1 MVIMNLGKSEGGDYL
16 SDYCQV
22 CEYHHLDGRCF
33 KTIYL
38 QCCEGC
44 GIVEASYKWEPAEYY
59 PVEHEW
65 MEECFGGS
73 FDYEHKRDQNI
84 EIEYIGYCSVECE
97 LEHKGVEW

>member
-1 MVIMNLGKSEGGDYL
+1 MVIMNSVKLEGGDL
-16 SDYCQV
+16 LNELNQ
-22 CEYHHLDGRCF
+22 RCY

-44 GIVEASYKWEPAEYY
+44 GIVESAFKWEPDEYY

-65 MEECFGGS
+65 TEECFSGT

-84 EIEYIGYCSVECE
+84 EIHYIGYCSVECE